1 LSTLSQLGLI
11 IYRLRLG
18 IPHLTLFHLYMHA
31 LFKALL
37 FLCVGLVLILSFGRQ
52 DIRLLG
58 GLLLKAPLLSI
69 FFNLRTLCLIGIPF
83 VNAYYTKHIILEVM
97 MTSPLNILSLIG
109 VYLGRVFTAA
119 YIIRLILSLNWSHSN
134 ITLLAKPTILFNY
147 WPLMLLGLGSLI
159 SGKILTSYD
168 LNFVIIN
175 FIPNRLIWIVNLTA
189 LWGTLLGFI
198 LWTPKNAVTLRSL
211 WWRNPIKL
219 AFSSWGVVVQIGLA
233 QLDNKW
239 LRPKT
244 SLSYLRFSGSKLWFT
259 LNWPAPHISQAS
271 RMIAAV
277 LITFGLCKFIF

>member
-1 LSTLSQLGLI
+1 MTRLSMEGQMAPEILNIIGWTGSLTCLLGGSCAIYENDVKKIVALSTLSQLGLI

-119 YIIRLILSLNWSHSN
+119 YIIRLILSLN
-134 ITLLAKPTILFNY
+134 
-147 WPLMLLGLGSLI
+147 
-159 SGKILTSYD
+159 
-168 LNFVIIN
+168 
-175 FIPNRLIWIVNLTA
+175 
-189 LWGTLLGFI
+189 
-198 LWTPKNAVTLRSL
+198 
-211 WWRNPIKL
+211 
-219 AFSSWGVVVQIGLA
+219 
-233 QLDNKW
+233 
-239 LRPKT
+239 
-244 SLSYLRFSGSKLWFT
+244 
-259 LNWPAPHISQAS
+259 
-271 RMIAAV
+271 
-277 LITFGLCKFIF
+277 